1 MGYLELTEDFFT
13 TRDRA
18 EQLHQLIAALSHLI
32 EHLQRETNLAV
43 SAAPYEAAR
52 EQARSLLSNGF
63 TPEELWALS
72 RGVPDLFEP
81 YRYKEWDS
89 PEEWDGWYGEVA
101 LALRSVLNA
110 AAELRAIGRRA

>member
-1 MGYLELTEDFFT
+1 MTEDFFT
-13 TRDRA
+13 IRDRE
-18 EQLHQLIAALSHLI
+18 EQLHQLIAALSRLI

-52 EQARSLLSNGF
+52 KDARSLLSMGF
-63 TPEELWALS
+63 TPQELWALS

-89 PEEWDGWYGEVA
+89 PEE
-101 LALRSVLNA
+101 
-110 AAELRAIGRRA
+110 